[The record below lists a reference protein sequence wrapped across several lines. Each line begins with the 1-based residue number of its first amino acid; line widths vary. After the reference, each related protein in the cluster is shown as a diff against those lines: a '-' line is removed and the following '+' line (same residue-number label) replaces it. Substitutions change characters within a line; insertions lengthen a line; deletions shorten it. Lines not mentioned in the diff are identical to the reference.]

1 MSVTLENIYGLVE
14 KSFDYILILEGDGRI
29 AHISDDLAR
38 ETNGGG
44 ADALSGRDAKDVFD
58 ASSLKVIRSTIDQ
71 LEQADGRVLTVWKT
85 SSGGISILLKAVVKK
100 TGDERLYMFW
110 GSRITAL
117 DNLTYKDEWKR
128 IERAKELACIYGVTE
143 WVEASDS
150 IEEFFTHL
158 PMHLR
163 DGMHYPEQ
171 VLVYSVY
178 QGREYGEKPD
188 TGRSIKADLVIEGQV
203 RGSIVVAYDAEDIE
217 FLAEEQRMIDE
228 IARTIALAVERK
240 ELRENFE
247 QRQDELAVER
257 NKLEML
263 NSYLDRVNR
272 GFEESKTR
280 LETIFKAIPDTVA
293 IIDRSRSVVM
303 SNTDKYVSG
312 DKCYKTFF
320 DSDKP
325 CVDCRLAKIIKQ
337 KMPITLEI
345 KHDDKSYEVHALPI
359 FDQNHEVDGIIEFY
373 RDISDKRNYE
383 QQLQQADK
391 LASLGQLVSGIGHEI
406 NNPNQFI
413 RGNVKIIRQAMDD
426 ILPLV
431 DEYYKTHPDLKI
443 ARLNYDFFRQHV
455 ITLIDDMAN
464 GSERIKGIVEG
475 LKRFARKDEGLL
487 IDTVDLNAIIR
498 ESVRLAH
505 NQIHKTADVEV
516 DLADNLPEFTGNVQK
531 IEQIFINLVINAAQA
546 IPDDRRGKITVST
559 RCEDGEVTA
568 VVRDNGSGM
577 SEGTI
582 KQIFDPFFTTK
593 RARGGTGL
601 GLSIVYRIIEEH
613 GGNISVS
620 SKSGEGTAFKITIPL
635 KKTRTCRPSC
645 PRARPGKNH
654 EEDTVS

>member
-1 MSVTLENIYGLVE
+1 MSVKLENIYGLVE
-14 KSFDYILILEGDGRI
+14 QSFDYILILESDDRI
-29 AHISDDLAR
+29 AHISEDLAR
-38 ETNGGG
+38 DTTGS
-44 ADALSGRDAKDVFD
+44 AAGRLVGREAKGVFD
-58 ASSLKVIRSTIDQ
+58 ASSLKVIRSTIKK
-71 LEQADGRVLTVWKT
+71 LEQAEGRVLTVWKT
-85 SSGGISILLKAVVKK
+85 ASGRISILLKAVVKK
-100 TGDERLYMFW
+100 SGEERLYMFW
-110 GSRITAL
+110 GNRITAL
-117 DNLTYKDEWKR
+117 DSLTYKDEWKR

-143 WVEASDS
+143 WVEASES
-150 IEEFFTHL
+150 IEEFLTHL

-163 DGMHYPEQ
+163 DGMHYPEHI
-171 VLVYSVY
+171 LIYSVY

-188 TGRSIKADLVIEGQV
+188 IDRNIKADLVIEGEV
-203 RGSIVVAYDAEDIE
+203 RGSIIVAYDSNDIE
-217 FLAEEQRMIDE
+217 FLPEEQRMIDE
-228 IARTIALAVERK
+228 IARTIALAIERK
-240 ELRENFE
+240 ELRDNFE
-247 QRQDELAVER
+247 KRQDELAVER

-280 LETIFKAIPDTVA
+280 LETMFQAIPDTVA
-293 IIDRSRSVVM
+293 IIDRSRNVVM
-303 SNTDKYVSG
+303 SNTEKYVSG

-359 FDQNHEVDGIIEFY
+359 YDQNHEVDGIIEFY

-431 DEYYKTHPDLKI
+431 DEYYKAHPDLKI

-487 IDTVDLNAIIR
+487 IDTVDLNTIIR

-531 IEQIFINLVINAAQA
+531 IEQVFINLVINAAQA

-559 RCEDGEVTA
+559 RCEETEVTA

-577 SEGTI
+577 SESTI

-620 SKSGEGTAFKITIPL
+620 SKSGEGTTFKITIPL
-635 KKTRTCRPSC
+635 KSDSNTPALLPASSAGEKS
-645 PRARPGKNH
+645 
-654 EEDTVS
+654 